1 MIIWHESGINWAT
14 IGLGWLFL
22 VACLGV
28 LIGILY
34 NHFVNWLHAEKHDQ
48 GYTALLVVGGVVI
61 TLGLALPFI
70 GLEHTAI
77 VTVLFICTGTPMIV
91 GDVWRY
97 VVERRQRAQKLAKT
111 LKELGGLDEV
121 EGDGNP

>member
-1 MIIWHESGINWAT
+1 M
-14 IGLGWLFL
+14 
-22 VACLGV
+22 
-28 LIGILY
+28 
-34 NHFVNWLHAEKHDQ
+34 
-48 GYTALLVVGGVVI
+48 
-61 TLGLALPFI
+61 
-70 GLEHTAI
+70 
-77 VTVLFICTGTPMIV
+77 TVLFICTGTPMIV